1 MAKRKKPTKKVPPG
15 ETITILVPKE
25 WASYDE
31 KIIQGIIEATLGKGP
46 KFGISKVIV
55 RSAGEAPGEVHP
67 MVGWDK
73 FC

>member
-15 ETITILVPKE
+15 ETITILVPQE

-31 KIIQGIIEATLGKGP
+31 KIIRGIIEATLGKEP

-55 RSAGEAPGEVHP
+55 RSAGQTLGEVSP
-67 MVGWDK
+67 KGGWDK
-73 FC
+73 IC

>member
-15 ETITILVPKE
+15 ETITIMVPQE

-55 RSAGEAPGEVHP
+55 QSASEALGAVSPKGV
-67 MVGWDK
+67 WDK
-73 FC
+73 LC

>member
-1 MAKRKKPTKKVPPG
+1 MAKRKKPTKKVAPG
-15 ETITILVPKE
+15 ETITILVPQE

-55 RSAGEAPGEVHP
+55 RSAGGAPGEASP
-67 MVGWDK
+67 TSGWDK
-73 FC
+73 IC

>member
-1 MAKRKKPTKKVPPG
+1 MAKRKKPTKKTAPG
-15 ETITILVPKE
+15 ETITILVPQE
-25 WASYDE
+25 WASFDE

-55 RSAGEAPGEVHP
+55 RSAGEAPGAVSP
-67 MVGWDK
+67 KGGWDK